1 MSNSVVL
8 IAYEINAQ
16 TAKTVLQKR
25 AGFSAKFKK
34 FKVSNIVDH
43 VATCWEQL
51 EELLKQEDAKIED
64 RVLYTAKLSDPLRI
78 GKVRN
83 DILNNSFLMSVLV
96 DDTQFGREARAGARY
111 YQFKTNSDFEKKQ
124 FSLMLEEAKDRFE
137 HQEVGIFGWVSIS
150 EEHVDGAL
158 KTVASRFS
166 DLNDGELHFIE
177 FTQDG
182 DIFPNFSNVSSQKF
196 EGKLAGNYSLTLK
209 RHEYESGIHRINEI
223 TKTVTR
229 KPAIQVVSIPTENS
243 QAQAPQEAME
253 TMSENTSNKKNTYSD
268 DFKKEVAEA
277 AQEPGATLASVG
289 EQFDVSPTLVRNWK
303 IKFSEEIEMTDQS
316 LEEKIGISVQ
326 LVQSWLQNSTAEGTI
341 DSDGDLY
348 VSTETTSETIMD
360 EPAKLYISGTQK
372 LAAGGKSETS
382 EISDQLTTNETNW
395 LRSDFLKGVGS
406 ENTQFSYNLNCDVYG
421 CAESVVVPLKL
432 EKGKVSEC
440 PITAG
445 QIGISELN
453 FVFEDGDFRAE
464 GTITGPNGFIYAAEV
479 LTEEPEEGHV
489 PAINKTA
496 DDEDSAEMYEF
507 LWDVKKGDT
516 VFVVLCAFEKLDGKL
531 SCGFTGEANVEEPTS
546 YDDNDDTNDFDEDKY
561 SEYTEVVIDD
571 EDNEQYYYWVLT
583 DDEDEAVEA
592 ALKKHDEMGRPNA
605 VNDEDAGV
613 FPMAYQ
619 PVTEFGSE
627 SAVKIHVD
635 AKDMSDASGIED
647 VETNEGDIG
656 LFEFQIKRGLV
667 DEDEIEDEDVQKLVD
682 ELKQLCDDENYEE
695 AAKLLL
701 SNLSFEF
708 GPDELDDDPE
718 RFFAKTDYIEFQCS
732 SENTSVKVGY
742 DESLIVTISVQF
754 EIPLNGGISTAE
766 LAEYLPDS
774 GAWAAASV
782 SPGWGYSGS
791 DGDNVW
797 FVGIKGNDE
806 APQNQLESKNGK
818 LKINAGWERRD
829 ANYICRWIIV
839 WQEMKNGCLAGA
851 IGGYSGGGVFQME
864 QFYAEYSDD
873 RLTSLMIDIEDK
885 VTQDEIDFWNDRPV
899 EAAPFCDE
907 AQDEIMAW
915 HDENKW
921 EDWEQLMLLETKR
934 TNLVEDGDLLLLS
947 TDKSPFVRDIL
958 ELAGITAAPK

>member
-1 MSNSVVL
+1 MNNSVVL

-277 AQEPGATLASVG
+277 AQKPGSTLASVG

-303 IKFSEEIEMTDQS
+303 IKFSEEIEMADQS
-316 LEEKIGISVQ
+316 REEKIGISVQ

-372 LAAGGKSETS
+372 LAAGRKSETS

-395 LRSDFLKGVGS
+395 LRSDF
-406 ENTQFSYNLNCDVYG
+406 
-421 CAESVVVPLKL
+421 
-432 EKGKVSEC
+432 
-440 PITAG
+440 
-445 QIGISELN
+445 
-453 FVFEDGDFRAE
+453 
-464 GTITGPNGFIYAAEV
+464 
-479 LTEEPEEGHV
+479 
-489 PAINKTA
+489 
-496 DDEDSAEMYEF
+496 
-507 LWDVKKGDT
+507 
-516 VFVVLCAFEKLDGKL
+516 
-531 SCGFTGEANVEEPTS
+531 
-546 YDDNDDTNDFDEDKY
+546 
-561 SEYTEVVIDD
+561 
-571 EDNEQYYYWVLT
+571 
-583 DDEDEAVEA
+583 
-592 ALKKHDEMGRPNA
+592 
-605 VNDEDAGV
+605 
-613 FPMAYQ
+613 
-619 PVTEFGSE
+619 
-627 SAVKIHVD
+627 
-635 AKDMSDASGIED
+635 
-647 VETNEGDIG
+647 
-656 LFEFQIKRGLV
+656 
-667 DEDEIEDEDVQKLVD
+667 
-682 ELKQLCDDENYEE
+682 
-695 AAKLLL
+695 
-701 SNLSFEF
+701 
-708 GPDELDDDPE
+708 
-718 RFFAKTDYIEFQCS
+718 
-732 SENTSVKVGY
+732 
-742 DESLIVTISVQF
+742 
-754 EIPLNGGISTAE
+754 
-766 LAEYLPDS
+766 
-774 GAWAAASV
+774 
-782 SPGWGYSGS
+782 
-791 DGDNVW
+791 
-797 FVGIKGNDE
+797 
-806 APQNQLESKNGK
+806 
-818 LKINAGWERRD
+818 
-829 ANYICRWIIV
+829 
-839 WQEMKNGCLAGA
+839 
-851 IGGYSGGGVFQME
+851 
-864 QFYAEYSDD
+864 
-873 RLTSLMIDIEDK
+873 
-885 VTQDEIDFWNDRPV
+885 
-899 EAAPFCDE
+899 
-907 AQDEIMAW
+907 
-915 HDENKW
+915 
-921 EDWEQLMLLETKR
+921 
-934 TNLVEDGDLLLLS
+934 
-947 TDKSPFVRDIL
+947 
-958 ELAGITAAPK
+958 